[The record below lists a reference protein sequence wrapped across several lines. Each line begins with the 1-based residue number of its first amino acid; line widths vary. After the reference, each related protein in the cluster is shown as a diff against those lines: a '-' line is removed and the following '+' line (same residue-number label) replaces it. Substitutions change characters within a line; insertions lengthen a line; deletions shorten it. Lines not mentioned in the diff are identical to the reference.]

1 MKYFFKLIAILFFLN
16 TFIYAEITI
25 VYAKTQQ
32 YVGKPQPEQQI
43 EIDKITTIANKENIN
58 VKFKA
63 HPWKRAL
70 LMLEKGLVDGVINA
84 SYKDNRAK
92 YSVYPMKDGKS
103 DYTKR
108 LNDGNS
114 YYVYRNKNSDLH
126 WDGKN
131 FSQVGTVGVMSSYAV
146 IEDLKKHPKIIIR
159 EFIKN
164 TKLLRKLASGDLD
177 AYAGTSRVVDELLK
191 KYPAL
196 AKNIVRESLPIRKKE
211 YYLIF
216 SKIRYKHKTDE
227 MEKIWQGL
235 QKFNKK

>member
-1 MKYFFKLIAILFFLN
+1 MKNFLKLIGILFFLN
-16 TFIYAEITI
+16 TLTYAEITI
-25 VYAKTQQ
+25 IYAKTQQ
-32 YVGKPQPEQQI
+32 YEGKPQPKQQI
-43 EIDKITTIANKENIN
+43 EIDKITAIANKENID

-70 LMLEKGLVDGVINA
+70 LMLKKGLVDGVINA
-84 SYKDNRAK
+84 SYKDSRAK
-92 YSVYPMKDGKS
+92 YAVYPMKDEKA

-114 YYVYRNKNSDLH
+114 YYVYRNKSSDLQ
-126 WDGKN
+126 WDGKK
-131 FSQVGTVGVMSSYAV
+131 FSRDGTVGVMSNYAV
-146 IEDLKKHPKIIIR
+146 IEDLEKHPQIIIQ

-164 TKLLRKLASGDLD
+164 TKILRKLASGDLD
-177 AYAGTSRVVDELLK
+177 AYAGTSRIVDEMLK
-191 KYPAL
+191 NFPAL
-196 AKNIVRESLPIRKKE
+196 AKNIVRESLPISKKE

-216 SKIRYKHKTDE
+216 SKITYKQKTNE